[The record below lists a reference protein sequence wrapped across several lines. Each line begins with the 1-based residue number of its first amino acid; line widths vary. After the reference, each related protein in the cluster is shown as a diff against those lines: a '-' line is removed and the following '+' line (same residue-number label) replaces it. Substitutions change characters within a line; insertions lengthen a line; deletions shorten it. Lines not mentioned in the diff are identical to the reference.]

1 MIDISSYMTDCSICP
16 RNCHV
21 NRDITT
27 GFCHQGAVITAAR
40 AALHM
45 WEEPCISGTNG
56 SGAVF
61 FSGCNMGCVFC
72 QNYEIAH
79 GQVQKEISIR
89 HLADIFLR
97 LQDDEHAHNIN
108 LVTPSHFIP
117 QIVNALELAKNDGLV
132 IPIVYNTSSYEK
144 VESLKLLDGLVD
156 IYLPDFKYVDSS
168 ISKKYSA
175 CPDYYEIAMPAI
187 KEMYRQVGNPEFKD
201 INTGVIYNASEYN
214 DYVEAMSESENNDY
228 TSNYAES
235 KTDDYSGPLMT
246 KGVIVRHL
254 TLPGQLEDS
263 KKVIRYLLQ
272 NFGDSVYISIMNQFT
287 PMPNARLFPEL
298 GRRVTADEYEELIDY
313 AINLGLENGF
323 LQGDETALDSFIPA
337 FDYKGL

>member
-1 MIDISSYMTDCSICP
+1 MIDISLYMTDCSICP

-21 NRDITT
+21 NRDTAA
-27 GFCHQGAVITAAR
+27 GFCHQGSAITAAR

-45 WEEPCISGTNG
+45 WEEPCISGVNG

-144 VESLKLLDGLVD
+144 VESLKMLDGLID
-156 IYLPDFKYVDSS
+156 IYLPDFKYVSS
-168 ISKKYSA
+168 NLSKRYSA
-175 CPDYYEIAMPAI
+175 CPDYFNIALPAI
-187 KEMYRQVGNPEFKD
+187 KEMYRQVGNPVFRD
-201 INTGVIYNASEYN
+201 INTGVIYYASEYN
-214 DYVEAMSESENNDY
+214 DYIESMPESIDNNM
-228 TSNYAES
+228 ES

-263 KKVIRYLLQ
+263 KNAIRYLLQ

-287 PMPNARLFPEL
+287 PMPNAKNFPEL
-298 GRRVTADEYEELIDY
+298 GRRVTSDEYEELIDY
-313 AINLGLENGF
+313 AIDLGLENGF
-323 LQGDETALDSFIPA
+323 LQGDETASESFIPA